1 MNIITLENISK
12 NYSDKILL
20 NNVSLGINDGDKIGL
35 IGINGA
41 GKSTFLKVV
50 SGREEFFDGNIVKG
64 KNVRIEY
71 LDQNPLFDED
81 ATVLEQIFKGD
92 TKEMKLLKRYEELLD
107 KINSCSGEN
116 FDSLNNE
123 LLKVQSEIDSLSLW
137 DMESD
142 AKTILNKL
150 GIKNYSEKV
159 GNLSGGQKKRIAL
172 ACSLITPCDLLILD
186 EPTNHLD
193 SDSIEW
199 LEEFLNSRKGALLMI
214 THDRYFLDRVTNRII
229 ELDRGNLY
237 TYPGNYTAFL
247 EKKIE
252 RIEVEQSQEEKKN
265 ALIRNELKWV
275 RRGAKARTTKQ
286 KARLQRFD
294 ELVSEESIKRQE
306 DVDISFVGSR
316 LGKKVV
322 ELYDISKSFGSKVII
337 KDFNYIFLRNDRIGI
352 IGENGAGKTTLVNIL
367 RNKLPIDSGK
377 IEIGDTVKIGCFAQD
392 NSNMDPNLRVIDYV
406 KEGGEYIPVE
416 DGTKIM
422 ASTMCERFLFD
433 STMQYTPIEKLS
445 GGERRRLHLLR
456 VLMESPNFLILD
468 EPTNDLDIET
478 LKILED
484 FLDKFMGVIIVV
496 SHDRYFLDR
505 ICTKIFSYE
514 GNGYIKEYNGNYS
527 DFLISKEIEKI
538 KSVESSE
545 KSSNEFAADK
555 GKGVKEKTKDNK
567 PKFTFKEQKEY
578 ETIDEDIA
586 KLEEKI
592 NSLEKEMAKNSLNY
606 GKLNELMHEKEDVQ
620 SELDNKYERWE
631 YLNEIAEAIEE
642 FKNNN

>member
-12 NYSDKILL
+12 TYSEKVLL
-20 NNVSLGINDGDKIGL
+20 KDVSLGINEGDKIGL

-41 GKSTFLKVV
+41 GKSTLLKIV
-50 SGREEFFDGNIVKG
+50 GGKEEFFDGTITKG
-64 KNVRIEY
+64 KNVRIEF
-71 LDQNPLFDED
+71 LEQDPNFHNDV
-81 ATVLEQIFKGD
+81 TVIEQIFKGN
-92 TKEMKLLKRYEELLD
+92 TKEMHILREYEDLLN
-107 KINSCSGEN
+107 KIESSQNED
-116 FDSLNNE
+116 FEKLNNRLIKIQE
-123 LLKVQSEIDSLSLW
+123 EIDALNLW
-137 DMESD
+137 ELESE
-142 AKTILNKL
+142 AKTILTKL
-150 GIKNYSEKV
+150 GIRNFNEKV

-172 ACSLITPCDLLILD
+172 ACALITPCDLLILD

-199 LEEFLNSRKGALLMI
+199 LEEFLNNRKGALLMI

-229 ELDRGNLY
+229 ELDRGSLY
-237 TYPGNYTAFL
+237 SYPGNYTSFL
-247 EKKIE
+247 EKKME
-252 RIEVEQSQEEKKN
+252 RLETESVQEEKRN

-294 ELVSEESIKRQE
+294 ELVNTETIKRQE
-306 DVDISFVGSR
+306 DIEFSFVGTR

-322 ELYDISKSFGSKVII
+322 ELYDISKSFNDKNII
-337 KDFNYIFLRNDRIGI
+337 KDFSYIFLRTDRVGI
-352 IGENGAGKTTLVNIL
+352 VGHNGAGKTTLVNIL
-367 RNKLPIDSGK
+367 RGKLKEDAGR

-392 NSNMDPNLRVIDYV
+392 NTNMDPKMRVIDYV

-416 DGTKIM
+416 DGTKIT

-433 STMQYTPIEKLS
+433 GNMQYTPIEKLS

-484 FLDKFMGVIIVV
+484 FLDKFIGVVVVV

-505 ICTKIFSYE
+505 ICNKIFSYE
-514 GNGYIKEYNGNYS
+514 GNGYIKGYNGNYS
-527 DFLISKEIEKI
+527 DFLILKEIEG
-538 KSVESSE
+538 VE
-545 KSSNEFAADK
+545 KSIPESEI
-555 GKGVKEKTKDNK
+555 KEKNKNKGIKEKSRENK
-567 PKFTFKEQKEY
+567 PKFTFKEQKEF
-578 ETIDEDIA
+578 ETIDDDIA

-592 NSLEKEMAKNSLNY
+592 QSLEDEMAINASNY
-606 GKLNELMHEKEDVQ
+606 GKLNELMKEKEETQ
-620 SELDNKYERWE
+620 AMLDEKYERWE

-642 FKNNN
+642 YKSNN

>member
-392 NSNMDPNLRVIDYV
+392 NSNMDPKLRVIDYV

-592 NSLEKEMAKNSLNY
+592 NSLEKEMAKNSSNY

>member
-107 KINSCSGEN
+107 KINSCNGEN

-137 DMESD
+137 DMESE

-367 RNKLPIDSGK
+367 RGRLPIDSGK

-392 NSNMDPNLRVIDYV
+392 NSNMDPKLRVIDYV

-538 KSVESSE
+538 KSVESND
-545 KSSNEFAADK
+545 KSGNEFAADK

-592 NSLEKEMAKNSLNY
+592 NSLEKEMAKNASNY
-606 GKLNELMHEKEDVQ
+606 GKLNELMHEKEEVQ